1 MKKNGCRMPHGIAT
15 SAFKCL
21 LMMKMIILLVCSF
34 SLQSIANNGFAQE
47 RITLRLENST
57 FRKAFKAIEKQ
68 TSFRF
73 VYNEEVLPPDQ
84 KVSISVQSEP
94 VNDVMKQLLAN
105 TSLTY
110 KIFGSDLI
118 VISSS
123 INDLTATK
131 NLPAFDVKGRVVNSN
146 NEPAA
151 RVSVLEK
158 GTTNGTI
165 TKEDGSFSLTVAA
178 GNSVLVVSS
187 VGFVSQEI

>member
-84 KVSISVQSEP
+84 KVSISVQAQP
-94 VNDVMKQLLAN
+94 VDDVMQKLLAN
-105 TSLTY
+105 TSLTF
-110 KIFGSDLI
+110 KIIGSDLI
-118 VISSS
+118 VISLNLAD
-123 INDLTATK
+123 ITTDK
-131 NLPAFDVKGRVVNSN
+131 LPAFEVKGKIINSN
-146 NEPAA
+146 NEPAVG
-151 RVSVLEK
+151 VSV
-158 GTTNGTI
+158 
-165 TKEDGSFSLTVAA
+165 
-178 GNSVLVVSS
+178 
-187 VGFVSQEI
+187 